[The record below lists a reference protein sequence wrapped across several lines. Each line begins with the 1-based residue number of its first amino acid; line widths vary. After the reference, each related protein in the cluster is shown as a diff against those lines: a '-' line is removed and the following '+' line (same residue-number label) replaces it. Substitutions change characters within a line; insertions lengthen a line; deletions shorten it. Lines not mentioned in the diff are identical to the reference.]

1 MGQADYKFRYA
12 FTVTGNEVKVTREGK
27 PVDVTFS
34 ITDKDGKDSA
44 SPLHLYLESI
54 GRPRGDAHMVC
65 VEVEQGHSV
74 DGVFGNK

>member
-44 SPLHLYLESI
+44 KPI
-54 GRPRGDAHMVC
+54 T
-65 VEVEQGHSV
+65 SV
-74 DGVFGNK
+74 SAINRTPAR